1 MRSAHNI
8 KGGARS
14 IGISEVGRIS
24 HCAETLFLAL
34 KDGTAPVTSD
44 VTDLC
49 LEAVDRIKQAMESFE
64 EENDLNFD
72 IEDLI
77 TRLETA
83 SDGDAPIAPP
93 AKSAEQEEPPT
104 EASTEA
110 STEPEPKL
118 EPKPEPEPEPKVS
131 APEEKTAVQQA
142 PEKSAPE
149 KKSAA
154 TKGGESIRVAIEKLD
169 QIEAIVEELQSAKI
183 EIDDFVD
190 ELKKLHAMAQDID
203 IAAFAPTGIPGSG
216 LELGSLPFEDVREGT
231 EKIYKNM
238 RARARNLGVVLSS
251 LMYETR
257 NLRLV
262 PAAGLTRPL
271 VRSVRDIAR
280 QMNKKVSFNASGEDT
295 EMDRVVLE
303 MLNDPLVHIIRN
315 AIDHGVEEPTIR
327 KAAGKPEVGEINVEF
342 QLVGSRIQITV
353 KDDGAGVNIERVRQK
368 AIEKK
373 IISEAEANDLQ
384 KAEILDLIFHPGFS
398 TKDIITDVSGRGV
411 GMDVVRT
418 NLNALKGSVF
428 VDSEDGV
435 GSTFTLQVPL
445 TLATENGLIIRSG
458 GQIFAIPVGAVDRV
472 VDLTTEEMVDVE
484 ASQALLL
491 DGNPVPVRYL
501 SGLLGIEQ
509 ISAQAPNQL
518 PAVIIASGWRRA
530 ALVVDEIIA
539 RREMVVRPLREP
551 LNSVRNVS
559 GGTILSGG
567 VVIVLNPGDLMTAV
581 SQVSA
586 SLRVDI
592 DSADGE
598 AGESRPSVLVVD
610 DSLTTR
616 TLVKNILEASGYD
629 VSVRVNGLEGW
640 EALAES
646 DFDLVVSDVQMP
658 IMDGFE
664 LTDKIKTSESYG
676 EIPVIIVTSLANDE
690 DKQRGLDVGADAYI
704 VKGEFETRILLDV
717 VNQLI

>member
-1 MRSAHNI
+1 M
-8 KGGARS
+8 
-14 IGISEVGRIS
+14 
-24 HCAETLFLAL
+24 
-34 KDGTAPVTSD
+34 
-44 VTDLC
+44 
-49 LEAVDRIKQAMESFE
+49 
-64 EENDLNFD
+64 
-72 IEDLI
+72 
-77 TRLETA
+77 
-83 SDGDAPIAPP
+83 
-93 AKSAEQEEPPT
+93 KSTP
-104 EASTEA
+104 S
-110 STEPEPKL
+110 
-118 EPKPEPEPEPKVS
+118 
-131 APEEKTAVQQA
+131 
-142 PEKSAPE
+142 
-149 KKSAA
+149 
-154 TKGGESIRVAIEKLD
+154 KGGESIRVAVEKLD

-190 ELKKLHAMAQDID
+190 ELKKLHSMAQEID
-203 IAAFAPTGIPGSG
+203 LALFAPTGIPGSG
-216 LELGSLPFEDVREGT
+216 IDIGRLPFEDVRERT

-238 RARARNLGVVLSS
+238 RARTRNLGVVLSS

-262 PAAGLTRPL
+262 PASGLTRPL

-280 QMNKKVSFNASGEDT
+280 QMNKKVAFNTSGEET

-315 AIDHGVEEPTIR
+315 AIDHGVEEPDIR
-327 KAAGKPEVGEINVEF
+327 KAAGKPEAGEINVKFE
-342 QLVGSRIQITV
+342 LVGSRIQITV
-353 KDDGAGVNIERVRQK
+353 KDDGAGVNIEKVKQK

-373 IISEAEANDLQ
+373 VISKAEAADML
-384 KAEILDLIFHPGFS
+384 KAEILDLVFHPGFS

-418 NLNALKGSVF
+418 NLNAVKGSVF
-428 VDSEDGV
+428 VHSEEGV

-472 VDLTTEEMVDVE
+472 VDLTSEELVDVE

-491 DGNPVPVRYL
+491 DGDPVPVRYL
-501 SGLLGIEQ
+501 SGLLEIEQ
-509 ISAQAPNQL
+509 KSSYTPDQL

-559 GGTILSGG
+559 GGTILGGG
-567 VVIVLNPGDLMTAV
+567 VVIVLNPRDLMTAV
-581 SQVSA
+581 SKVGS
-586 SLRVDI
+586 SIRVGI

-598 AGESRPSVLVVD
+598 AGEHKRSVLVVD

-629 VSVRVNGLEGW
+629 VSVRVNGQEGW
-640 EALAES
+640 EALSER

-664 LTDKIKTSESYG
+664 LTDKIKTSEDYG

-690 DKQRGLDVGADAYI
+690 DKQKGLDVGADAYI